1 MMNTITQKNSV
12 NKIVNLTNKY
22 KEIWT
27 TGNVD
32 EFDDILSKD
41 FIRIASGKQQSGIS
55 ELKELVRLTHELYQ
69 DLKVNGVENIVA
81 DNKVI
86 TRIKVT
92 GTFKQTNKSFAI
104 NGLTIY
110 EIQNGK
116 IVKQWAELDELG
128 GFMQVGITLNITES

>member
-1 MMNTITQKNSV
+1 MMNTSTQKTSV
-12 NKIVNLTNKY
+12 NKLVNLTNKY

-32 EFDDILSKD
+32 EFDDTLSKD
-41 FIRIASGKQQSGIS
+41 FIRIASGKQQSGIA

-69 DLKVNGVENIVA
+69 DLKVKGVENIVA

-128 GFMQVGITLNITES
+128 GFMQVGMTLNITES

>member
-1 MMNTITQKNSV
+1 
-12 NKIVNLTNKY
+12 
-22 KEIWT
+22 
-27 TGNVD
+27 
-32 EFDDILSKD
+32 
-41 FIRIASGKQQSGIS
+41 
-55 ELKELVRLTHELYQ
+55 
-69 DLKVNGVENIVA
+69 VENIVA

-128 GFMQVGITLNITES
+128 GFMQVGMTLNITES